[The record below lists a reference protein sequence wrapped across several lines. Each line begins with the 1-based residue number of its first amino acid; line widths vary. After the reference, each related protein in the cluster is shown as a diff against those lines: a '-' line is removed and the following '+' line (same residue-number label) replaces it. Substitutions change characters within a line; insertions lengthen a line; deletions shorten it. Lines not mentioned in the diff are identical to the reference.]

1 MHSAWGAS
9 LSRVLFYDSKEGN
22 GRSSANPGR
31 VRRLVSAVAATVAA
45 LALTSSA
52 GAVNPQLAGVQ
63 IALRQHGLYRG
74 PIDGVQGPRTVRAI
88 RVFQQRHGLAVDG
101 LVGPRTRGALGPGG
115 RPLFG
120 TRVIRRGM
128 RGYDVGVL
136 QFLLR
141 RHGLRIRRL
150 DGRFGRRTAAA
161 VRRFQRRAGLT
172 ADGVVGP
179 RTARR
184 LCALPVCAWRAARR
198 PARGATRTHRISHGE
213 TLTSISRS
221 YGVSVHAIARA
232 NRLDP
237 RRYIIAGARIR
248 IPGSP
253 ALMAITQTFDVRAA
267 IDYWSR
273 IYAVDPRLVRGVAW
287 WESGFN
293 NSLVSASGAQGVMQ
307 VTPETWDYVETV
319 LVGRRI
325 PRTTS
330 GNVQVGVAFLRQLLT
345 EFGGDVRLA
354 LAAYVQ
360 GPRSVRLHGLFR
372 NTERYVAGVL
382 ALSSRL

>member
-1 MHSAWGAS
+1 MHPARGFPGP
-9 LSRVLFYDSKEGN
+9 VLFYDSKEGN
-22 GRSSANPGR
+22 RRPIANPGR
-31 VRRLVSAVAATVAA
+31 VRRLVLALAPALAA
-45 LALTSSA
+45 LALVPAA
-52 GAVNPQLAGVQ
+52 GGVNPQVAGVQ

-74 PIDGVQGPRTVRAI
+74 AVDGVQGPRTVRAI
-88 RVFQQRHGLAVDG
+88 RAFQRRHGLAADG
-101 LVGPRTRGALGPGG
+101 LVGPRTRAALSWRG

-120 TRVIRRGM
+120 ARVIRRGM

-150 DGRFGRRTAAA
+150 DGRFGQETAAA
-161 VRRFQRRAGLT
+161 LRRFQRRAGLT
-172 ADGVVGP
+172 PDGVVGP

-184 LCALPVCAWRAARR
+184 LCSQSVCAWRAAPRAARR
-198 PARGATRTHRISHGE
+198 ATRTHRISRGE
-213 TLTSISRS
+213 TLSSISRR

-237 RRYIIAGARIR
+237 RRFIIAGDRIR

-253 ALMAITQTFDVRAA
+253 ALMAITQPFDVRAA

-273 IYAVDPRLVRGVAW
+273 IYGVDPGLVRAVGW

-293 NSLVSASGAQGVMQ
+293 NSVVSSAGAQGVMQ
-307 VTPETWDYVETV
+307 ITPATWEYVETV

-330 GNVQVGVAFLRQLLT
+330 GNVRVGVAFLRQLLR
-345 EFGGDVRLA
+345 EFDGDVRLA
-354 LAAYVQ
+354 VAAYFQ
-360 GPRSVRLHGLFR
+360 GPRSVRRHGLFR
-372 NTERYVAGVL
+372 ETERYVAGVL
-382 ALSSRL
+382 ALSRRL

>member
-1 MHSAWGAS
+1 
-9 LSRVLFYDSKEGN
+9 
-22 GRSSANPGR
+22 
-31 VRRLVSAVAATVAA
+31 VRRLVSVVAATTFAA
-45 LALTSSA
+45 LAFTASA
-52 GAVNPQLAGVQ
+52 GAVNPQVAGVQ
-63 IALRQHGLYRG
+63 IALRQYGLYRG
-74 PIDGVQGPRTVRAI
+74 PIDGVQGPGTVRAI
-88 RVFQQRHGLAVDG
+88 RVFQRRRGLAVDG
-101 LVGPRTRGALGPGG
+101 LVGPRTRAALGSRG
-115 RPLFG
+115 RPLFA

-141 RHGLRIRRL
+141 HHGLRIRRL
-150 DGRFGRRTAAA
+150 DGRFGPRTAAA
-161 VRRFQRRAGLT
+161 LRRFQQRTGLT

-179 RTARR
+179 RTARQ

-198 PARGATRTHRISHGE
+198 PRGATRTHRISRGE
-213 TLTSISRS
+213 TLTSISRR

-253 ALMAITQTFDVRAA
+253 ALMSITQTFDVRAA

-273 IYAVDPRLVRGVAW
+273 IYAIDPRLVRAVAW

-330 GNVQVGVAFLRQLLT
+330 GNVHVGVAFLRQLLR
-345 EFGGDVRLA
+345 EFRGDVRLA
-354 LAAYVQ
+354 LAAYLQ
-360 GPRSVRLHGLFR
+360 GPRSVRRHGLLHG
-372 NTERYVAGVL
+372 TEQYVAGVL
-382 ALSSRL
+382 SLSRRL